1 MLMIWTHIY
10 YSDMSL
16 FAKSRLNLM
25 QLKTLKKIILLV
37 AILYL
42 FIFSIQLMGSSF
54 KLLGTGF
61 AEALIQ
67 TTANPVIGLL
77 IGILATS
84 IIQSSSTT
92 TSITVGLVAGGVLT
106 LQGAIP
112 IIMGANIGTTITN
125 TIVSIGH
132 VGRKQEF
139 QRAFAAGTVHDFFN
153 ILAVIVLFPLEMG
166 THILEKSATVLAGAF
181 VGIGGIKFLSPL
193 KAITSPLINLVK
205 GWIHS
210 PVALIIIALALLFFT
225 LVQLVKIMRSL
236 MLSKIEI
243 FLDKYLFKND
253 FTALLLGL
261 SVTAVVQSSSIT
273 TSIIVPLVG
282 AGILTVRKIF
292 PYTLGANIGTTV
304 TAMLAS
310 FATLNPVAITV
321 AFTHLLFNIF
331 GIVIIY
337 PLKKLPI
344 WMAETFA
351 RITAK
356 NRRNTVVFL
365 IIYFLLHIVPLA
377 YFLFVD

>member
-1 MLMIWTHIY
+1 MIWTHIY

-25 QLKTLKKIILLV
+25 QLKTLKKIILLI

-210 PVALIIIALALLFFT
+210 PVALIIISLALLFFT

-331 GIVIIY
+331 GIAIIY
-337 PLKKLPI
+337 PFKQLPI

-351 RITAK
+351 TITAK
-356 NRRNTVVFL
+356 NRKNTVVFL

>member
-1 MLMIWTHIY
+1 MIQ
-10 YSDMSL
+10 
-16 FAKSRLNLM
+16 A
-25 QLKTLKKIILLV
+25 KTLGKILLLI

-42 FIFSIQLMGSSF
+42 FLLSIQLMGSSF
-54 KLLGTGF
+54 KLMGKGF
-61 AEALIQ
+61 AEGLIQ
-67 TTANPVIGLL
+67 TTSNPLVGLL

-92 TSITVGLVAGGVLT
+92 TSIVVGLVAGGVLT

-139 QRAFAAGTVHDFFN
+139 QRAFAAGTVHDIFN
-153 ILAVIVLFPLEMG
+153 IMAVIILFPLEMA
-166 THILEKSATVLAGAF
+166 THILEKSATVLADAF
-181 VGIGGIKFLSPL
+181 VGVGGIKFLSPL
-193 KAITSPLINLVK
+193 KAITTPVIDIAK
-205 GWIHS
+205 GIIHN
-210 PVALIIIALALLFFT
+210 PIILIIISLLILFFT

-243 FLDKYLFKND
+243 FLDKYLFKNAM
-253 FTALLLGL
+253 TALLFGL
-261 SVTAVVQSSSIT
+261 VTTAIVQSSSIT
-273 TSIIVPLVG
+273 TSLVIPLVG

-337 PLKKLPI
+337 PIKNVPI
-344 WMAETFA
+344 WLAEKFSQ
-351 RITAK
+351 ITTKSKK
-356 NRRNTVVFL
+356 NTIVFL
-365 IIYFLLHIVPLA
+365 IV
-377 YFLFVD
+377 YFLFYIGPLVFIVFFK

>member
-1 MLMIWTHIY
+1 MV
-10 YSDMSL
+10 
-16 FAKSRLNLM
+16 
-25 QLKTLKKIILLV
+25 QVKTLGKILLLFV
-37 AILYL
+37 ILYL
-42 FIFSIQLMGSSF
+42 FILSIQLMGSSF
-54 KLLGTGF
+54 KLMGKGF
-61 AEALIQ
+61 AEGLIQ
-67 TTANPVIGLL
+67 TTSHPLIGLL

-153 ILAVIVLFPLEMG
+153 ILAVIILFPLEMA
-166 THILEKSATVLAGAF
+166 THILEKSATVLADAF
-181 VGIGGIKFLSPL
+181 VGVGGIKFLSPL
-193 KAITSPLINLVK
+193 KAITSPVINAVK
-205 GWIHS
+205 EIIHI
-210 PVALIIIALALLFFT
+210 PVLLIILSLVLLFLA

-236 MLSKIEI
+236 MLTKIEL
-243 FLDKYLFKND
+243 FLDKYLFKNAL
-253 FTALLLGL
+253 TALLFGL
-261 SVTAVVQSSSIT
+261 ITTAIVQSSSIT
-273 TSIIVPLVG
+273 TSLVIPLVG

-310 FATLNPVAITV
+310 FVTLDPVAVTV
-321 AFTHLLFNIF
+321 AFTHLLFNVF

-337 PLKKLPI
+337 PMKSVPI
-344 WMAETFA
+344 WLAEKFSQ
-351 RITAK
+351 ITTKSKK
-356 NRRNTVVFL
+356 NTLVFL
-365 IIYFLLHIVPLA
+365 IIYFLFFLSPLVLII
-377 YFLFVD
+377 FFK

>member
-1 MLMIWTHIY
+1 
-10 YSDMSL
+10 
-16 FAKSRLNLM
+16 M
-25 QLKTLKKIILLV
+25 QLKTLKKIILLII
-37 AILYL
+37 ILYL

-54 KLLGTGF
+54 KLLGKGF
-61 AEALIQ
+61 AETLIQ
-67 TTANPVIGLL
+67 TTSNPIIGLL

-112 IIMGANIGTTITN
+112 IIMGANIGTTVTN

-132 VGRKQEF
+132 VGRKHEF

-153 ILAVIVLFPLEMG
+153 ILAVLILFPLEMT
-166 THILEKSATVLAGAF
+166 THILEKSATILANAF
-181 VGIGGIKFLSPL
+181 VGVGGIKFLSPL
-193 KAITSPLINLVK
+193 KAITSPVIDFTKDV
-205 GWIHS
+205 IHN
-210 PVALIIIALALLFFT
+210 PVILIIFSLTLLFFT

-236 MLSKIEI
+236 MLSKIEV
-243 FLDKYLFKND
+243 FLDKYLFRND

-261 SVTAVVQSSSIT
+261 ITTAIVQSSSIT
-273 TSIIVPLVG
+273 TSLIIPLVG

-321 AFTHLLFNIF
+321 SFTHLLFNIF

-337 PLKKLPI
+337 PFKQFPI
-344 WMAETFA
+344 WIAEIFA
-351 RITAK
+351 KITAK
-356 NRRNTVVFL
+356 SKGNTIVFL
-365 IIYFLLHIVPLA
+365 IIYFALHIVPLA
-377 YFLFVD
+377 YLLFMD